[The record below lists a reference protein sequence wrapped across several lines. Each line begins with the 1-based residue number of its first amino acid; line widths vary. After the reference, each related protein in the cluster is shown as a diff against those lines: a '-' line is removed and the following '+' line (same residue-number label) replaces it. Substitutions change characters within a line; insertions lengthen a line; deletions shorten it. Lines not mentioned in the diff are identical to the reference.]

1 MTLSFLIFLVLLGIG
16 LLIGCFALLWLWME
30 WDNYFR
36 KRPLEEAV
44 EKEFPIGE
52 EAIFKGCYVS
62 HWEIPAFTWD
72 KDGDIWNRDNL
83 QCQLIISYEGGWDW
97 LVDTF
102 DRDTFRGGFETF
114 EIEFRGKII
123 EKGRFGHMGLCR
135 YRVEV
140 LEMLSA
146 RHRSKDRASLLRGSD
161 APEPPPEE
169 LLRPAKGVLQ
179 PTLKPC
185 FAPAKTR
192 TTEIDGTS

>member
-1 MTLSFLIFLVLLGIG
+1 MQLFFMLIFAALAGVVMFVGF
-16 LLIGCFALLWLWME
+16 FALMGLWMALDE
-30 WDNYFR
+30 RFR
-36 KRPLEEAV
+36 VRPLEEAV

-123 EKGRFGHMGLCR
+123 EKGSFGHMGGCR
-135 YRVEV
+135 YIIEV

-146 RHRSKDRASLLRGSD
+146 RHRSKDSESLLRGSD
-161 APEPPPEE
+161 APKPPPEE
-169 LLRPAKGVLQ
+169 LLRPAKGSS
-179 PTLKPC
+179 PTDPETLLRPS
-185 FAPAKTR
+185 
-192 TTEIDGTS
+192 EDED